1 MPNDT
6 AADHDTCGASAST
19 GKHPDP
25 RPLPPFTMIALGL
38 ALTLAQ
44 MRDSSPGG
52 AGEVLLLAGG
62 TGGLRL
68 ADGAGFLLLSH

>member
-6 AADHDTCGASAST
+6 AADHDTCGASAIT
-19 GKHPDP
+19 APPDP
-25 RPLPPFTMIALGL
+25 RPLPPFPMIALGL

>member
-1 MPNDT
+1 
-6 AADHDTCGASAST
+6 
-19 GKHPDP
+19 
-25 RPLPPFTMIALGL
+25 MIALGL